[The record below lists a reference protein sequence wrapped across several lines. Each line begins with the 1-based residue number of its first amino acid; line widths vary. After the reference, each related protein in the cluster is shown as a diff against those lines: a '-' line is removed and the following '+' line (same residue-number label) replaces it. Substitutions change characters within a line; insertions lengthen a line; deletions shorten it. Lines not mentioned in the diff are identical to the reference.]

1 MAVFIICWDE
11 LQSAMLLQASF
22 AALVVMGG
30 GGHCLSGLSQAF
42 NISLTGIPRT
52 KKTYGITESTNAHD
66 DGLKSEFK
74 PTGLK

>member
-1 MAVFIICWDE
+1 M
-11 LQSAMLLQASF
+11 SLQASF

-30 GGHCLSGLSQAF
+30 GGGVGALSKWALPSFQYF
-42 NISLTGIPRT
+42 THMNTH

-74 PTGLK
+74 PTGVK